1 MPEGADCPQP
11 YWMCNPG
18 MGALETGGARH
29 AHDDLSGQ
37 AWLIIRLPAPTA
49 CDAHDQDAACVSPIV
64 KGIEM
69 TISQP
74 QTGYAPVNGL
84 KMYYEIHGQGQ
95 PLVLVHGAFSA

>member
-49 CDAHDQDAACVSPIV
+49 CDAHDQDAACVSPTNKESTTLPKAPNCQQRKSCNM
-64 KGIEM
+64 KG
-69 TISQP
+69 TFHD
-74 QTGYAPVNGL
+74 AHN
-84 KMYYEIHGQGQ
+84 HR
-95 PLVLVHGAFSA
+95 SACAAG